1 MASRTATP
9 ERLLV
14 PCCTMRLYFCAAATS
29 CRPSKMLC
37 EHGFSQY
44 TSLPAWQAQMPMSE
58 CQWLGVAMEMASM
71 DLSSSSLRTSVK
83 AAGLFLP
90 ELSTSATRLLRT
102 FSSTSQSAAIS
113 TFAIFEYS
121 WMCEFPCP
129 RMPTHATRTVSLM
142 LGPPFSADAPAA
154 AAVLIRKCLRFMV
167 YGSER
172 SDFNTCSAVTQKTNG
187 LK

>member
-29 CRPSKMLC
+29 WRPSKILW

-58 CQWLGVAMEMASM
+58 CRWLGVAMEMASM

-90 ELSTSATRLLRT
+90 ELSTSPKRLFST

-121 WMCEFPCP
+121 RMCEFPCP
-129 RMPTHATRTVSLM
+129 RIPTHATRTVSLM
-142 LGPPFSADAPAA
+142 LGPPFNADAPAA
-154 AAVLIRKCLRFMV
+154 AAVLIRKCLRFMIMAPNRPIL
-167 YGSER
+167 SP
-172 SDFNTCSAVTQKTNG
+172 AAP
-187 LK
+187 